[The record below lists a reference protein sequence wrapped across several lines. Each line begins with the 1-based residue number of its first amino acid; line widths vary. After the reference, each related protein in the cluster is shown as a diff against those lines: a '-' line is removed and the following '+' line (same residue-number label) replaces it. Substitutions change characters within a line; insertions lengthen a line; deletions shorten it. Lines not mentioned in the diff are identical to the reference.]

1 MRKQLLLSTALLAMS
16 AGQAM
21 AFENLSW
28 SWDKQI
34 RQYEKIIGKTSFDF
48 FPSGNVEVEKLQIF
62 IGTLDSNASLGTF
75 VNNQPTAGGEV
86 SLSTT
91 LNIQGTWDANKTNS
105 NLTPTS
111 QTFDPDVGLSA
122 TVDTTASK
130 INVSPTQYDITLNLT
145 GTVSVPS
152 SQTFDAVTQLPEVN
166 VSATSVAN
174 IDQIT
179 SSVATYVHEGQ
190 FVFNT
195 NGQGELDTSLPSGG
209 NSLPSGGNQFHT
221 GAALAALA
229 AINGDISPAQINA
242 TATAGSITNASA
254 NVSATAIA
262 NLASIDVAP
271 TYDPVALDGFTP
283 AVPRSSENNWH
294 GTPASYPVATDLQ
307 LIGDVTQFAYANV
320 RATASLG
327 AMELNN
333 YTNLRQL
340 PAVGGAD
347 VAGVTV
353 GVANVTASAL
363 GNVATIN
370 VGVKK

>member
-1 MRKQLLLSTALLAMS
+1 MRKQLLLSTALLALS
-16 AGQAM
+16 AGPAL
-21 AFENLSW
+21 AFDDLDW
-28 SWDKQI
+28 SWTKNI
-34 RQYEKIIGKTSFDF
+34 RQFEKIDGKTHWDF
-48 FPSGNVEVEKLQIF
+48 FPSGNVEIEKLQIF

-75 VNNQPTAGGEV
+75 VNNQPTDGGGTT

-105 NLTPTS
+105 NLTPGT
-111 QTFDPDVGLSA
+111 QTFNPDVGLSA

-130 INVSPTQYDITLNLT
+130 INVSPTQYDITLNIE
-145 GTVSVPS
+145 GTVSVAG
-152 SQTFDAVTQLPEVN
+152 SQSYDAVTQLPEVN
-166 VSATSVAN
+166 VSATSVGN
-174 IDQIT
+174 IDQI
-179 SSVATYVHEGQ
+179 SSTVATYVHEGQ
-190 FVFNT
+190 YVFNPREY
-195 NGQGELDTSLPSGG
+195 NVDGIGG
-209 NSLPSGGNQFHT
+209 GYGNGGNQFHT
-221 GAALAALA
+221 LAVLAALG
-229 AINGDISPAQINA
+229 AIYGDISPAQINA

-271 TYDPVALDGFTP
+271 TYDPVALAGFTP
-283 AVPRSSENNWH
+283 AVDPSRENHWH

-320 RATASLG
+320 RANASLG

-340 PAVGGAD
+340 PAVGAAAD